1 MHTQIVMDHNGD
13 SRHEFDP
20 DDVVSC
26 ASAEGRFC
34 DLNAE
39 GFRAVA
45 LGRNGEPGRL
55 LRYFDPSVRETLF
68 VPQLEGG

>member
-20 DDVVSC
+20 DDVVSR
-26 ASAEGRFC
+26 AGAEERFRDLSA
-34 DLNAE
+34 D

-45 LGRNGEPGRL
+45 LGRDGQPGTL
-55 LRYFDPSVRETLF
+55 LRNFDPSVRETLF
-68 VPQLEGG
+68 IPQLEGG